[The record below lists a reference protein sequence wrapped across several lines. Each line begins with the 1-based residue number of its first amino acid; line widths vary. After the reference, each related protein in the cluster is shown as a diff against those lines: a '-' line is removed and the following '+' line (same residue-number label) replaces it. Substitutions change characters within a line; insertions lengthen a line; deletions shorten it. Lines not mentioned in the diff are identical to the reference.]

1 MKSIFKEFYFD
12 NKSSDIWI
20 NSVVILDANVLLNLY
35 RYSKETSKKL
45 LSLLKKSQERLWLPH
60 QIALEFHLNRTNV
73 ILDQQTSYEKI
84 ES

>member
-35 RYSKETSKKL
+35 RYSKETSKKSAL
-45 LSLLKKSQERLWLPH
+45 IIKKITRASL
-60 QIALEFHLNRTNV
+60 A
-73 ILDQQTSYEKI
+73 TSSNSFRVSFK
-84 ES
+84 